1 MIQHFIIIIQLK
13 ERHTSGSLTMDSF
26 NLDPDAAEQHL
37 EKQVKHILGD
47 KYEEEADNFDPDFD
61 PPPTAL
67 PDPDEYSDE
76 EIPEDELRELQ
87 LESEATLDLD
97 DLRRKLREAKL
108 Q

>member
-1 MIQHFIIIIQLK
+1 MKIPQEPRPRTRSVAYK
-13 ERHTSGSLTMDSF
+13 ELLLSKEI
-26 NLDPDAAEQHL
+26 PEEDA
-37 EKQVKHILGD
+37 
-47 KYEEEADNFDPDFD
+47 ADNFDPDFA

>member
-1 MIQHFIIIIQLK
+1 MNFPQEQRPRTRSVAYK
-13 ERHTSGSLTMDSF
+13 ELLLSKEI
-26 NLDPDAAEQHL
+26 P
-37 EKQVKHILGD
+37 
-47 KYEEEADNFDPDFD
+47 EEEADNFDPDFD
-61 PPPTAL
+61 PAPVL

-97 DLRRKLREAKL
+97 DLRRKPREAKL

>member
-1 MIQHFIIIIQLK
+1 MNFPQEQRPRTRSVAYK
-13 ERHTSGSLTMDSF
+13 ELLLSKEI
-26 NLDPDAAEQHL
+26 P
-37 EKQVKHILGD
+37 
-47 KYEEEADNFDPDFD
+47 EEEADNFDPDFD

>member
-1 MIQHFIIIIQLK
+1 MTTEI
-13 ERHTSGSLTMDSF
+13 
-26 NLDPDAAEQHL
+26 P
-37 EKQVKHILGD
+37 
-47 KYEEEADNFDPDFD
+47 EEEAADHCDPDFD
-61 PPPTAL
+61 PAPAL

-87 LESEATLDLD
+87 LEGAATLDLD

>member
-1 MIQHFIIIIQLK
+1 MHCPQEQRPRTRSVAYK
-13 ERHTSGSLTMDSF
+13 ELLLSKEI
-26 NLDPDAAEQHL
+26 P
-37 EKQVKHILGD
+37 
-47 KYEEEADNFDPDFD
+47 EEETADNFDPDFES
-61 PPPTAL
+61 PSAL